1 MLINSCGAIFYKRE
15 NNKLK
20 LLIVENKGKYEDI
33 GIQID
38 DTNNIFHLLGLAI
51 EDCTNGKIK
60 NKDIIERLEKA
71 SYIYIPR
78 FKYIV
83 YFIEATNNEK
93 QLKKEDFY
101 DKSNKSI
108 GWITRDNL
116 CCSSVIKYKINY
128 RLKTK
133 LFFDKL
139 IHIENKYKYKK
150 NMFITKNNI

>member
-1 MLINSCGAIFYKRE
+1 MLINSGGALFYKRE

-38 DTNNIFHLLGLAI
+38 DTNNICHLLGLAI
-51 EDCTNGKIK
+51 EESTNGKIK

-71 SYIYIPR
+71 SYIYIAR
-78 FKYIV
+78 FKYII
-83 YFIEATNNEK
+83 YFIEATDNEK
-93 QLKKEDFY
+93 QLKKEDF
-101 DKSNKSI
+101 NKSI
-108 GWITRDNL
+108 GWITRENL
-116 CCSSVIKYKINY
+116 CCSSAIKYKINY

-139 IHIENKYKYKK
+139 IEIEKKYKYKK
-150 NMFITKNNI
+150 NMFNT